1 MSNINNN
8 CNIKYIFDKNE
19 LIKKLDSIN
28 NLIKNIDKQK
38 CLTTKCKYK
47 KEFYIGNKEII
58 LHLLDKC
65 Y

>member
-1 MSNINNN
+1 MV
-8 CNIKYIFDKNE
+8 D
-19 LIKKLDSIN
+19 IN